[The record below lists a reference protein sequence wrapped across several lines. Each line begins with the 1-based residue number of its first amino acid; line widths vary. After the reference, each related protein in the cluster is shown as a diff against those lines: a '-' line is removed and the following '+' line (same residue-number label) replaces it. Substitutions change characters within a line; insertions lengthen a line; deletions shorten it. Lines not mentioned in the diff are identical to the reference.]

1 MSAPPACSQLLDPDL
16 VAFLHSGLAG
26 TMATA
31 SADGV
36 PALTRA
42 FALRVAPDG
51 RTVDVFVGRA
61 QSVTCLANMT
71 GGRLLAVTTG
81 SPLDY
86 RGVQIKGAVIACQ
99 APDAEDA
106 LWIDRSA
113 KLFES
118 AVAQVGV
125 TSPGG
130 FRCQEYVRVT
140 FSPSA
145 IYRQTPGPGAGNP
158 LDAGPPWA

>member
-1 MSAPPACSQLLDPDL
+1 MSTPPPCSQLLAPDL
-16 VAFLHSGLAG
+16 VAFLHSGLAA

-51 RTVDVFVGRA
+51 RTVDLFVGRE
-61 QSVTCLANMT
+61 QSATCLANMT
-71 GGRLLAVTTG
+71 PGRLLAVTTG
-81 SPLDY
+81 SPIDY
-86 RGVQIKGAVIACQ
+86 RGVQIKGTVIACQ
-99 APDAEDA
+99 APDADDV
-106 LWIDRSA
+106 LWIERSA
-113 KLFES
+113 KLFEA
-118 AVAQVGV
+118 AVTQVGV
-125 TSPGG
+125 TTPVG

-140 FSPSA
+140 FSPNA